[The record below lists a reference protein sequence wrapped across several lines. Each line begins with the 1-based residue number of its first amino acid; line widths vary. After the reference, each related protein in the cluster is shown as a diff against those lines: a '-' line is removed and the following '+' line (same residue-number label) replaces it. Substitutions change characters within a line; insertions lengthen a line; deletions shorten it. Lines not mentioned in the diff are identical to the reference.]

1 MFLSMIVPVVG
12 SVLLVLI
19 AGLTPR
25 RRPSL
30 ILCSMYGVVLGL
42 VWLITLDVFAPLKL
56 SFPDAATTRVVQFG
70 SDRLKQDDRSL
81 GQYVFVIEGSSPTSR
96 AIDGEQLE
104 AQLSSAGIAASVIQ
118 IALDGSN
125 HVERLQILREF
136 VQGLGAREIEQLKR
150 SRVIFCREVEYYYD
164 RDPFNKVESNAFTD
178 RTLSY
183 VNLQNLPEIIRW
195 FGLNSHWIGLIRKR
209 DLVGSIVAMEAFNL
223 FRVGYLA
230 RIQTGGSLPPQNGFV
245 PRQTRS
251 PDFNPSGPLPL
262 NFPSEPSKTDLKIY
276 HSTTAWVASRDAE
289 YERLFEKVGATP
301 CFFTVTSWSA
311 PMYRYNLWFSQSP
324 KHQPFFNGDT
334 EALRKSLADPGLWAD
349 ELHLKPAGALIFT
362 QAFANYFIDAI
373 KNHQL

>member
-1 MFLSMIVPVVG
+1 MIVPVVG
-12 SVLLVLI
+12 TVLLILV

-25 RRPSL
+25 RKPSL
-30 ILCSMYGVVLGL
+30 ILCSTYGVALGL
-42 VWLITLDVFAPLKL
+42 VWLITLNVFAPLKL

-81 GQYVFVIEGSSPTSR
+81 GRYVFVIEGSSPTSR
-96 AIDGEQLE
+96 AVDGEQLE
-104 AQLSSAGIAASVIQ
+104 AQLRSAGIATSVIQ
-118 IALDGSN
+118 IALDGAN

-136 VQGLGAREIEQLKR
+136 VQGLGDKEIEQLKR

-183 VNLQNLPEIIRW
+183 VNLQSLPEIIRW

-209 DLVGSIVAMEAFNL
+209 DLVGSIAAMEAFNL
-223 FRVGYLA
+223 FRVGYLE

-245 PRQTRS
+245 PRETRS

-262 NFPSEPSKTDLKIY
+262 NFPNDPSKTDLKIY

-289 YERLFEKVGATP
+289 YARLFEKVGATP

-334 EALRKSLADPGLWAD
+334 LALRKRLADPGLWAD
-349 ELHLKPAGALIFT
+349 ELHLKPAGARIFT

>member
-1 MFLSMIVPVVG
+1 MIVPIVG

-19 AGLTPR
+19 AGLAPR

-30 ILCSMYGVVLGL
+30 VLCSVCGGVVGL
-42 VWLITLDVFAPLKL
+42 ACLIALNVFAPLKL
-56 SFPDAATTRVVQFG
+56 SFPDTATTRVAKFG
-70 SDRLKQDDRSL
+70 GERLKEDERAL

-96 AIDGEQLE
+96 AIDGDQLE
-104 AQLSSAGIAASVIQ
+104 KQLRSAGIAASVIQ
-118 IALDGSN
+118 LALDGAN

-136 VQGLGAREIEQLKR
+136 VQGLSATEIEQLNR
-150 SRVIFCREVEYYYD
+150 SHVILCREVEFYYD
-164 RDPFNKVESNAFTD
+164 RDPFNKVESNAFSD

-209 DLVGSIVAMEAFNL
+209 DLVGSITAMEVFNL
-223 FRVGYLA
+223 FRVGYLE

-245 PRQTRS
+245 PRETRS

-262 NFPSEPSKTDLKIY
+262 NFPSSPSKTDLKIY
-276 HSTTAWVASRDAE
+276 RSTMAWVSSRDAE
-289 YERLFEKVGATP
+289 YEKLFEKVGASP

-311 PMYRYNLWFSQSP
+311 PMYRYNLWLSQSP

-334 EALRKSLADPGLWAD
+334 EALRESLADPGLWAD
-349 ELHLKPAGALIFT
+349 ELHLKPAGARIFT

-373 KNHQL
+373 KNQQL

>member
-1 MFLSMIVPVVG
+1 
-12 SVLLVLI
+12 
-19 AGLTPR
+19 
-25 RRPSL
+25 
-30 ILCSMYGVVLGL
+30 MYGVVLGL

-118 IALDGSN
+118 IALDGAN

-195 FGLNSHWIGLIRKR
+195 FWLNSHWIGLIRKR
-209 DLVGSIVAMEAFNL
+209 DLVGSIVAMETFNL
-223 FRVGYLA
+223 FRVGYLE

-245 PRQTRS
+245 PRETRS

-262 NFPSEPSKTDLKIY
+262 NFPSDPSKTDLKIY
-276 HSTTAWVASRDAE
+276 HSTTAWVASRDTE

>member
-1 MFLSMIVPVVG
+1 MIVPVVG
-12 SVLLVLI
+12 SILLILI
-19 AGLTPR
+19 AALTPKR
-25 RRPSL
+25 KPSL
-30 ILCSMYGVVLGL
+30 ILCSAFSVALGL
-42 VWLITLDVFAPLKL
+42 VWLITLNVFAPLKL
-56 SFPDAATTRVVQFG
+56 SFPDAATTRVAQFG
-70 SDRLKQDDRSL
+70 SDRLKPGDRSL

-104 AQLSSAGIAASVIQ
+104 AQLRSASIAASVIQ
-118 IALDGSN
+118 IALDGAN
-125 HVERLQILREF
+125 HVERLQILREL
-136 VQGLGAREIEQLKR
+136 VQGLGAKEIEQLKR
-150 SRVIFCREVEYYYD
+150 SRVILCREVEYYYD
-164 RDPFNKVESNAFTD
+164 RDPFNKVESNGFTD

-183 VNLQNLPEIIRW
+183 VNLQNLPEIVRW

-209 DLVGSIVAMEAFNL
+209 DLVGSIIAMEAFNL
-223 FRVGYLA
+223 FRVGYLE

-245 PRQTRS
+245 PRETRS

-262 NFPSEPSKTDLKIY
+262 NFPSDPSKTDLKIY

-289 YERLFEKVGATP
+289 YEKLFEKVGATS
-301 CFFTVTSWSA
+301 CFFSVTSWSA
-311 PMYRYNLWFSQSP
+311 PMYRYDLWFSQSP

-349 ELHLKPAGALIFT
+349 ELHLKPAGARIFT

>member
-1 MFLSMIVPVVG
+1 MIVPVVG

-19 AGLTPR
+19 AGLIPGK
-25 RRPSL
+25 RPSV
-30 ILCSMYGVVLGL
+30 ILCSAYGVAVCL
-42 VWLITLDVFAPLKL
+42 VWLVALNLFAPLKP
-56 SFPDAATTRVVQFG
+56 SYPDAATTRVVEFG
-70 SDRLKQDDRSL
+70 RDRLKQDERSL

-96 AIDGEQLE
+96 AIDGDELEMQLR
-104 AQLSSAGIAASVIQ
+104 SAGISASVIQ
-118 IALDGSN
+118 IALDGAN

-136 VQGLGAREIEQLKR
+136 VRELSATEIERLKR
-150 SRVIFCREVEYYYD
+150 SHVILCREVEYYYD

-183 VNLQNLPEIIRW
+183 INLQNLPEIIGW

-209 DLVGSIVAMEAFNL
+209 DLVGSMIAMEAFNL
-223 FRVGYLA
+223 FRVGYLE
-230 RIQTGGSLPPQNGFV
+230 RIQTGGSLPPQNGFI
-245 PRQTRS
+245 PRETRS

-262 NFPSEPSKTDLKIY
+262 NFPSDPSKTDLKIY

-289 YERLFEKVGATP
+289 YEKLLEKVGATP
-301 CFFTVTSWSA
+301 CFFSVTSWSS
-311 PMYRYNLWFSQSP
+311 PMYRYNLWLSQSP

-349 ELHLKPAGALIFT
+349 ELHLKPAGARIFT

-373 KNHQL
+373 KKQQL